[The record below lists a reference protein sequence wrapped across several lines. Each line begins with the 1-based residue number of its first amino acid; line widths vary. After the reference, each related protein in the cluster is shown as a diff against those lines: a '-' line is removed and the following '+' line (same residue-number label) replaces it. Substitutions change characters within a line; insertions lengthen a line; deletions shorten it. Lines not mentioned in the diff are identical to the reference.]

1 MIRPI
6 GNYVLVKKEKE
17 EENKKV
23 NGIIMT
29 PTALNAMTSL
39 KRGEVVAVGDGTVKD
54 GIQYPIKNVL
64 VGNNVLWSGMGFDID
79 NDMTLISH
87 ESIVA
92 VDDKTDRAV
101 IFQII
106 DANIQSRCRIPH
118 LTMSSASICPLCGT

>member
-1 MIRPI
+1 MIRPV

-29 PTALNAMTSL
+29 PTTLNAMTSL

-54 GIQYPIKNVL
+54 GVQYPIKNVL

-92 VDDKTDRAV
+92 VDDKTDTSVAR
-101 IFQII
+101 
-106 DANIQSRCRIPH
+106 
-118 LTMSSASICPLCGT
+118 